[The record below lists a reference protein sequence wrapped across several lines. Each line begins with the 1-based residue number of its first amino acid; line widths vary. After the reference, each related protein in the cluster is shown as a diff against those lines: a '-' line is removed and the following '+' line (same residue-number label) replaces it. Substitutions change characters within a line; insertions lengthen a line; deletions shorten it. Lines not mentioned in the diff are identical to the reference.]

1 MGRIIYIIGILLL
14 LPLLSYAQRV
24 KQVCGEYTYYAEGN
38 ESPNQA
44 KLKAWE
50 GAKVEALAREFG
62 TIVSQST
69 TQSETLANGE
79 ENSCFSQLSST
90 EVKGEW
96 LEDGGEPE

>member
-1 MGRIIYIIGILLL
+1 MSRALYIICIFLL
-14 LPLLSYAQRV
+14 LPLLSHAQRV

-50 GAKVEALAREFG
+50 GANVEALAREFC

-69 TQSETLANGE
+69 TQS
-79 ENSCFSQLSST
+79 
-90 EVKGEW
+90 
-96 LEDGGEPE
+96 

>member
-1 MGRIIYIIGILLL
+1 MLFLFPLILH
-14 LPLLSYAQRV
+14 AQRV

-69 TQSETLANGE
+69 TQSETLANG
-79 ENSCFSQLSST
+79 NGWRMWANRSMRWSLWTIC
-90 EVKGEW
+90 W
-96 LEDGGEPE
+96 L